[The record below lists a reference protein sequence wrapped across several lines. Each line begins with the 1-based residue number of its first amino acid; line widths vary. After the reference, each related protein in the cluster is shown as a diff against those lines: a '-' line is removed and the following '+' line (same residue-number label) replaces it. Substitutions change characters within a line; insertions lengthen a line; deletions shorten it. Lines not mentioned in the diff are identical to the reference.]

1 MDNDYISTGQIK
13 LSFQIGMDGPRRTLM
28 LPRWSMVVLA
38 VLLLFILVPSAL
50 FYINLGAN
58 ASRNARLQR
67 LELENKG
74 LREKVDF
81 YSASVDSIYAK
92 LDSISIRTDVEARD
106 LPSLSFGKNQQ
117 STDFTYDPA
126 LKGKI
131 TILETKLAVILQ
143 QVNPETNFYTPTL
156 DELASGDLPP
166 DYMPSIYPTFGR
178 ISDGWGLRVHPIS
191 NSIEFH
197 YGIDIANQAGTP
209 VYSTATGT
217 VVTTDFDTGYGKRI
231 VINHGNGYTTLYAHL
246 YSYMVRV
253 GDTVGK
259 GQIIGLMG
267 SSGISTGPHLHY
279 EVLNNSGKVNPTAYL
294 NRIDEPQY
302 AMR

>member
-1 MDNDYISTGQIK
+1 
-13 LSFQIGMDGPRRTLM
+13 MDGQRRSFL

-38 VLLLFILVPSAL
+38 VLLLFILVSSAL
-50 FYINLGAN
+50 FYVNLGAN
-58 ASRNARLQR
+58 ASRNTRLQR

-81 YSASVDSIYAK
+81 YSGSVDSIYAK
-92 LDSISIRTDVEARD
+92 LDSIAIRTDVEARD
-106 LPSLSFGKNQQ
+106 LPSLSFEKNQQ
-117 STDFTYDPA
+117 STDFSYDPA

-131 TILETKLAVILQ
+131 TNLETKLAYILQ

-156 DELASGDLPP
+156 AELASGDLPP

-246 YSYMVRV
+246 YSFMVRV

-279 EVLNNSGKVNPTAYL
+279 EVLNSSGKVNPTAYL
-294 NRIDEPQY
+294 NRIDEPSY